1 MSELI
6 PDRIEVTFDMTA
18 DDYAR
23 YFAIRGQHESRW
35 TNFLA
40 YAAGLFSAIPVA
52 LMLRSIGGRLS
63 GDPAAGDLIG
73 QFSLAA
79 VLLGTVAMV
88 IAGSF
93 VRRIAVRRYLAGT
106 PNAFE
111 SKTAVFDAP
120 GSP

>member
-1 MSELI
+1 
-6 PDRIEVTFDMTA
+6 MTA

-88 IAGSF
+88 IAGPRPARASRNTF
-93 VRRIAVRRYLAGT
+93 
-106 PNAFE
+106 
-111 SKTAVFDAP
+111 
-120 GSP
+120 

>member
-52 LMLRSIGGRLS
+52 LMFRSIGGVC
-63 GDPAAGDLIG
+63 PA
-73 QFSLAA
+73 
-79 VLLGTVAMV
+79 TP
-88 IAGSF
+88 
-93 VRRIAVRRYLAGT
+93 RRAI
-106 PNAFE
+106 
-111 SKTAVFDAP
+111 
-120 GSP
+120 